1 MSRKLFNTGYS
12 AVKEEKERQ
21 ERNRER
27 IKGKLW
33 DFYLSDDGDEAQV
46 RFLTEEPVNYY
57 AHSVPEKGGRYQE
70 HICTQD
76 DDCEYCNEGDKP
88 QFKSAYLIWDK
99 REYETTNEKGKKVKK
114 SGCLRLY
121 TQGTKVTSQLAR
133 ISSKSGITVKDLNIV
148 RSGKGTQ
155 TSYMFENDFE
165 REPLTADE
173 VREMLAVLPEEQ
185 QDMYKG
191 DVKKGNKSLLDV
203 VMAQLEMRMDDYDE
217 DEDEDKLPFNEDE
230 DYDESDGE
238 EDETPRRSSKSSARK
253 TSKKSTPTSSSKR
266 RRYEEDEDEEDDDYE
281 EDLDEEEDEDSYYIP
296 DEDEEEDDFP
306 MNSPRSSRRSSKSAP
321 AKRTPAPKSNKG
333 RSKGLFRK

>member
-1 MSRKLFNTGYS
+1 MSRKLFNTGYT

-21 ERNRER
+21 ERNREKV
-27 IKGKLW
+27 KGKLW

-185 QDMYKG
+185 QAMYKG
-191 DVKKGNKSLLDV
+191 DVKKGNKSLLNV
-203 VMAQLEMRMDDYDE
+203 VMAQLEMRMDDYE
-217 DEDEDKLPFNEDE
+217 EDKNTDYDEDE
-230 DYDESDGE
+230 DYDESDGDEDE
-238 EDETPRRSSKSSARK
+238 EETPRRSSKSSAKK
-253 TSKKSTPTSSSKR
+253 TSNKRTPSSSKR
-266 RRYEEDEDEEDDDYE
+266 KRYVEEDEEDDEDDYE
-281 EDLDEEEDEDSYYIP
+281 EDYDEEEDEDDYYIP
-296 DEDEEEDDFP
+296 DDEDEEDDFP
-306 MNSPRSSRRSSKSAP
+306 MNSPRSSKKSSKSAP

>member
-27 IKGKLW
+27 VKGKLW

-173 VREMLAVLPEEQ
+173 VREMLLVLPEEQ

-217 DEDEDKLPFNEDE
+217 DEDKLPFNEDE
-230 DYDESDGE
+230 DYDESDGD
-238 EDETPRRSSKSSARK
+238 EDETPRRSSKSSVRK
-253 TSKKSTPTSSSKR
+253 TSKKSTPSSKR

-306 MNSPRSSRRSSKSAP
+306 MNSPRSSRKSSKSAP

>member
-217 DEDEDKLPFNEDE
+217 DEDKLPFNEDE

-238 EDETPRRSSKSSARK
+238 EDETPRRSLKSSARK

>member
-1 MSRKLFNTGYS
+1 MSRKLFNTGYT

-21 ERNRER
+21 ERNREKV
-27 IKGKLW
+27 KGKLW

-217 DEDEDKLPFNEDE
+217 DGDKLPFNEDE

-306 MNSPRSSRRSSKSAP
+306 MNSTRSSRKSSKSAP

>member
-27 IKGKLW
+27 VKGKLW

-88 QFKSAYLIWDK
+88 QFKSAYLIWDN

-217 DEDEDKLPFNEDE
+217 DKLPFNEDE
-230 DYDESDGE
+230 DYDESDGD

-253 TSKKSTPTSSSKR
+253 TSKKSTPSSKR

-306 MNSPRSSRRSSKSAP
+306 MNSPRSSRKSAKSAP

>member
-1 MSRKLFNTGYS
+1 MSRKLFNTGYT

-21 ERNRER
+21 ERNREKV
-27 IKGKLW
+27 KGKLW

-217 DEDEDKLPFNEDE
+217 DEDKLPFNEDE

-253 TSKKSTPTSSSKR
+253 TSKKSTPTLSSKR

-306 MNSPRSSRRSSKSAP
+306 MNSTRSSRKSSKSAP

>member
-217 DEDEDKLPFNEDE
+217 DEDKLPFNEDE

>member
-217 DEDEDKLPFNEDE
+217 DEDKLPFNEDE
-230 DYDESDGE
+230 DYDESDGD

-253 TSKKSTPTSSSKR
+253 TSKKSTPSSKR

-281 EDLDEEEDEDSYYIP
+281 EDLNEEEDEDSYYIP

-306 MNSPRSSRRSSKSAP
+306 MNSPRSSRKSSKSAP

>member
-1 MSRKLFNTGYS
+1 MSRKLFNTGYT

-21 ERNRER
+21 ERNREKV
-27 IKGKLW
+27 KGKLW

-217 DEDEDKLPFNEDE
+217 DEDKLPFNEDE

-306 MNSPRSSRRSSKSAP
+306 MNSTRSSRKSSKSAP

>member
-1 MSRKLFNTGYS
+1 MSRKLFNTGYT

-21 ERNRER
+21 ERNREKV
-27 IKGKLW
+27 KGKLW
-33 DFYLSDDGDEAQV
+33 YFYLSDDGDEAQV

-217 DEDEDKLPFNEDE
+217 DEDKLPFNEDE

-306 MNSPRSSRRSSKSAP
+306 MNSTRSSRKSSKSAP

>member
-1 MSRKLFNTGYS
+1 MSRKLFNTGYT

-21 ERNRER
+21 ERNREKV
-27 IKGKLW
+27 KGKLW

-185 QDMYKG
+185 QAMYKG
-191 DVKKGNKSLLDV
+191 DVKKGNKSLLNV
-203 VMAQLEMRMDDYDE
+203 VMAQLEMRMDDYE
-217 DEDEDKLPFNEDE
+217 EDKNT
-230 DYDESDGE
+230 DYDESDGDEDE
-238 EDETPRRSSKSSARK
+238 EETPRRSSKSSAKK
-253 TSKKSTPTSSSKR
+253 TSNKRTPSSSKR
-266 RRYEEDEDEEDDDYE
+266 KRYVEEDEEDDEDDYE
-281 EDLDEEEDEDSYYIP
+281 EDYDEEEDEDDYYIP
-296 DEDEEEDDFP
+296 DDEDEEDDFP
-306 MNSPRSSRRSSKSAP
+306 MNSPRSSKKSSKSAP

>member
-1 MSRKLFNTGYS
+1 MSRKLFNTGYT

-21 ERNRER
+21 ERNREKV
-27 IKGKLW
+27 KGKLW

-217 DEDEDKLPFNEDE
+217 DEDKLPFNEDE

-306 MNSPRSSRRSSKSAP
+306 MNSTRSSRKSSKSTP

>member
-27 IKGKLW
+27 VKGKLW

-114 SGCLRLY
+114 SGCLRMY

-173 VREMLAVLPEEQ
+173 VREMLLVLPEEQ

-217 DEDEDKLPFNEDE
+217 DEDKLPFNEDE
-230 DYDESDGE
+230 DYDESDGD

-253 TSKKSTPTSSSKR
+253 TSKKSTPSSKR
-266 RRYEEDEDEEDDDYE
+266 RRYEEDEDEADDDYE

-306 MNSPRSSRRSSKSAP
+306 MNSPRSSRKS

-333 RSKGLFRK
+333 GRSKGLFRK

>member
-27 IKGKLW
+27 VKGKLW

-217 DEDEDKLPFNEDE
+217 DEDKLPFNEDE
-230 DYDESDGE
+230 DYDESDGDE
-238 EDETPRRSSKSSARK
+238 EETPRRSSKSSARK
-253 TSKKSTPTSSSKR
+253 TSKKSTPSSKR

-306 MNSPRSSRRSSKSAP
+306 MNSPRSSRKSSKSAP

>member
-173 VREMLAVLPEEQ
+173 VREMLLVLPEEQ

-217 DEDEDKLPFNEDE
+217 DEDKLPFNEDE
-230 DYDESDGE
+230 DYDESDGD

-253 TSKKSTPTSSSKR
+253 TSKKSTPSSKR
-266 RRYEEDEDEEDDDYE
+266 RRYEEDEDEEDDGYE

-306 MNSPRSSRRSSKSAP
+306 MNSPRSSRKSSKSAP

>member
-1 MSRKLFNTGYS
+1 MSRKLFNTGYT

-21 ERNRER
+21 ERNREKV
-27 IKGKLW
+27 KGKLW

-217 DEDEDKLPFNEDE
+217 DEDKLPFNEDE

-253 TSKKSTPTSSSKR
+253 TSKKSTPTSSSKC

-306 MNSPRSSRRSSKSAP
+306 MNSTRSSRKSSKSAP